1 MTKSDAQLQSDVQ
14 EELLWDPSVGRSE
27 IGVACK
33 SAVVTLSGQVESYA
47 QKYAAMRAAERVSGV
62 QVVADELNVRVPFS
76 FKRTDMEIGH
86 AVAEA
91 LRWDIEVPN
100 DKVKA
105 RVDEGWVWLD
115 GDVEWEFQRS
125 AAERAVRYLTG
136 VKGVSNNLKLSKR
149 PWIPDVKS
157 RIESALKRTAELDAA
172 QIKVNAANGSVTLSG
187 RVRSWAARQ
196 DAERAAWSAPG
207 VTLVKDELTVSL

>member
-1 MTKSDAQLQSDVQ
+1 MIKSDAQLQSDVQ
-14 EELLWDPSVGRSE
+14 EELVWDPSVGRSE

-33 SAVVTLSGQVESYA
+33 NGVVTLSGQVANYA
-47 QKYAAMRAAERVSGV
+47 QKYAAIKAAERVSGV
-62 QVVADELNVRVPFS
+62 KVVADELAVNVPFS

-86 AVAEA
+86 AVADA
-91 LRWDIEVPN
+91 LRWDVEVP
-100 DKVKA
+100 DSRIKA

-115 GDVEWEFQRS
+115 GEVEWAYQRS

-136 VKGVSNNLKLSKR
+136 VKGVTNSITISKR
-149 PWIPDVKS
+149 PSIPDVKS
-157 RIESALKRTAELDAA
+157 RIESALKRTAESDAA
-172 QIKVNAANGSVTLSG
+172 HIKVEAANGSVTLSG

-207 VTLVKDELTVSL
+207 VTSVRDDLSIAL

>member
-1 MTKSDAQLQSDVQ
+1 MTKSDAQLQTDIEQ
-14 EELLWDPSVGRSE
+14 ELKWDPSVGRGE

-33 SAVVTLSGQVESYA
+33 DAVVTLSGQVESFA
-47 QKYAAMRAAERVSGV
+47 QKYAAMRAAERVTGV
-62 QVVADELNVRVPFS
+62 KVVADELHVRVPLS
-76 FKRTDMEIGH
+76 FKRTDMEIAH

-91 LRWDIEVPN
+91 LRWDIEVPD
-100 DKVKA
+100 DKIKA

-115 GDVEWEFQRS
+115 GDVEWEYQRS

-149 PWIPDVKS
+149 PWIPDVKT

-172 QIKVNAANGSVTLSG
+172 QIKVSAADGSVTLSG

-196 DAERAAWSAPG
+196 DAERAVWSAPG
-207 VTLVKDELTVSL
+207 VTSVKDELTVSL